1 MIGLLNLSLFVKV
14 CVFRFQWPVEEV
26 MMDQGLNDAKQT
38 SEFFNLWSKLVL
50 VYLQVYLLVHENLAV
65 LIV

>member
-1 MIGLLNLSLFVKV
+1 MICFMNLSLFVKV

-38 SEFFNLWSKLVL
+38 SEFVNLGSKLVI
-50 VYLQVYLLVHENLAV
+50 VYLQVYLLVLENLAV